1 MQAWAVH
8 YCCLLTEALARFPRA
23 LVHGFQSVGS
33 GRVLLRWRSFQV
45 LPISLSHELI
55 IFCGPRPGRR
65 VGRQATGPL
74 WDHIAQSS
82 GELLV
87 DGAARA
93 QAAPHERNDKED
105 CKMAGADWH
114 LRSVRNLKQLICTP
128 GARDLLPTSRTAGL
142 AARLLIKE
150 IKIGVFR
157 SVRYLNTTIQL
168 FFPKVRPAVE
178 RIDDRFA
185 TGRWQQSRPSSRL
198 TSSRASDAMLRR

>member
-45 LPISLSHELI
+45 LPLSLSHELI

-142 AARLLIKE
+142 AARLLIKK
-150 IKIGVFR
+150 IKFAYSGILIPR
-157 SVRYLNTTIQL
+157 SSYFL
-168 FFPKVRPAVE
+168 PKFWPAVE
-178 RIDDRFA
+178 RSDDESA
-185 TGRWQQSRPSSRL
+185 TSRSQQSRPSSRL

>member
-1 MQAWAVH
+1 
-8 YCCLLTEALARFPRA
+8 
-23 LVHGFQSVGS
+23 
-33 GRVLLRWRSFQV
+33 
-45 LPISLSHELI
+45 
-55 IFCGPRPGRR
+55 
-65 VGRQATGPL
+65 L

-105 CKMAGADWH
+105 GKMGRADWH

-128 GARDLLPTSRTAGL
+128 GARALLPTSRTAGL
-142 AARLLIKE
+142 AARLLIKK
-150 IKIGVFR
+150 IKIGIFK
-157 SVRYLNTTIQL
+157 SVRYRNTTIQL
-168 FFPKVRPAVE
+168 FFSKVRPAVE

>member
-1 MQAWAVH
+1 MTRLFACPDSVFAWIGADAH
-8 YCCLLTEALARFPRA
+8 NCYAGLGRSYCCLLTEALARFPRA

-33 GRVLLRWRSFQV
+33 GRVILRWRSFRV

-128 GARDLLPTSRTAGL
+128 VR
-142 AARLLIKE
+142 E
-150 IKIGVFR
+150 IFCR
-157 SVRYLNTTIQL
+157 RA
-168 FFPKVRPAVE
+168 VRPDWP
-178 RIDDRFA
+178 R
-185 TGRWQQSRPSSRL
+185 GYSSKR
-198 TSSRASDAMLRR
+198 